1 MRAAANAMVSLVAAV
16 LAGPPTRA
24 PAPARRPRHGWLW
37 AVTVSPKGD
46 YSVAGGAGGGKDGCS
61 T

>member
-1 MRAAANAMVSLVAAV
+1 MRAAANAMVSLVVVV
-16 LAGPPTRA
+16 LAGPPARA
-24 PAPARRPRHGWLW
+24 PAQGPRHGWLW